1 MRDQPVSLSETKN
14 LASDV
19 RVETNLRGP
28 SLTLPMTCFCNSLKI
43 RYQFRWGERAIISYI
58 AARLEA
64 SRSGDFQS
72 PFVKSGR
79 FQIALPWFTSSPR
92 QK

>member
-1 MRDQPVSLSETKN
+1 MNR
-14 LASDV
+14 
-19 RVETNLRGP
+19 
-28 SLTLPMTCFCNSLKI
+28 
-43 RYQFRWGERAIISYI
+43 SYI

-79 FQIALPWFTSSPR
+79 FQIALPWFTSSPH
-92 QK
+92 QKSRLRFQNARDDRIELMGMT